1 MIKIHIK
8 IYILIILHILYNV
21 NIKIYILIM
30 LYILYNI
37 NIKIHILILIYI
49 LYNINI
55 KIHIHIYIL
64 IYMCICV
71 VIIKNKRAK
80 QVTDVATSKTF
91 DVSSDSSIGNEPL

>member
-37 NIKIHILILIYI
+37 NIKIY
-49 LYNINI
+49 
-55 KIHIHIYIL
+55 IHIYIL
-64 IYMCICV
+64 IYMYICV

>member
-8 IYILIILHILYNV
+8 IYILIILYILYNV

-30 LYILYNI
+30 LYVPYNI
-37 NIKIHILILIYI
+37 NIKM
-49 LYNINI
+49 
-55 KIHIHIYIL
+55 HIHIYIL
-64 IYMCICV
+64 IYICISIFV
-71 VIIKNKRAK
+71 VIIKNKRVK

>member
-30 LYILYNI
+30 L
-37 NIKIHILILIYI
+37 YI

>member
-8 IYILIILHILYNV
+8 IYILIIIYILYNV

-30 LYILYNI
+30 LYVLYNI
-37 NIKIHILILIYI
+37 Y
-49 LYNINI
+49 I

-64 IYMCICV
+64 IYICIFV

>member
-8 IYILIILHILYNV
+8 IYILIILYILYNV
-21 NIKIYILIM
+21 NIKIYILII

-37 NIKIHILILIYI
+37 NIKMHINIYI
-49 LYNINI
+49 
-55 KIHIHIYIL
+55 YIF
-64 IYMCICV
+64 V

-80 QVTDVATSKTF
+80 QVTDVAISKTF